1 MEDIF
6 LSLDDVAIND
16 IIGVIPNP
24 DNVGVEYGVMKDV
37 VDYMLKVKTN
47 PQKEVIPI
55 DPNFEEKIIFNKL
68 SEQVALYLKSY
79 RINEGIIN
87 DFFEYNSNFI
97 KNELRDVFNGL
108 YNEALSVIPD
118 ATNKSD
124 EVFFYIYEKAYPQHT
139 FAIDAVIFTLMSYY
153 FEYCDIFKAPEI

>member
-1 MEDIF
+1 
-6 LSLDDVAIND
+6 
-16 IIGVIPNP
+16 
-24 DNVGVEYGVMKDV
+24 MKDV

-79 RINEGIIN
+79 RIN
-87 DFFEYNSNFI
+87 DSNFI